1 MAKQTF
7 TTWLGKQ
14 EHRQDPVGHLARVW
28 AEFTPGRISSVAGV
42 NRVLREIAERDADGP
57 VPAALEAMTAAVDE
71 YEHRDD
77 PRPPLAAVPDAGPNR
92 VDDEGAEPPGYALVS
107 DKYPGMPAM
116 PLNDAQG
123 RYDGASALAHQVT
136 PLPAGVHVP
145 PGQHAAAARAWEI
158 HQQGARFPAEQQI
171 PVPAE
176 HASADG
182 YSRSRPDPTRW
193 QVTSAPQGTLE
204 RIAASIDSLRED
216 VLLTLR
222 TAMPAEHLPAIRR
235 ALEFALSV
243 ARPEHAG
250 EYSGALAALFPAD
263 YGTQDPDM
271 LADLEQATAPPAPD
285 DFAGLWAAADFSEAD
300 R

>member
-42 NRVLREIAERDADGP
+42 NRVLREIAERAPDGP
-57 VPAALEAMTAAVDE
+57 VPAALEAMTAAVGE

-77 PRPPLAAVPDAGPNR
+77 PRPPLAAVPDQPTVTAVMSGTYRMTDAGPGR
-92 VDDEGAEPPGYALVS
+92 ADDEGAEPPFVPMAHDAQGH
-107 DKYPGMPAM
+107 PAG
-116 PLNDAQG
+116 PSLPAHDAQG
-123 RYDGASALAHQVT
+123 RYDGASALAHQRIN
-136 PLPAGVHVP
+136 P
-145 PGQHAAAARAWEI
+145 I
-158 HQQGARFPAEQQI
+158 
-171 PVPAE
+171 
-176 HASADG
+176 
-182 YSRSRPDPTRW
+182 RW

-204 RIAASIDSLRED
+204 AISDTATRVLGIVSLIGHTLGITPEDAAGAVGYAGARDIA
-216 VLLTLR
+216 
-222 TAMPAEHLPAIRR
+222 PHLPAVRR